1 MCIRDSINAE
11 YMGYAN
17 QSARLYGLDLSGR
30 MPLART
36 GLGEFGLRGLMN
48 YTKGENRD
56 TGGNLYN
63 IMPLNGK
70 LALTHQYGG
79 WSNALELVGVSGK
92 DDVSSARNEIHTAGY
107 SLTHLRTSYTWKNVR
122 VDLGI
127 ENLFDRLYSLPLGG
141 AYTGQGT
148 TMSTT
153 GTYSPA
159 WGIVVPGMGRSIYA
173 GLNVKFQAIDPGK
186 PRPRPGLYHFWTR
199 EKHGSDV
206 CHFIPEPTGYT
217 NWCADLLGP
226 RSGKC
231 LAPE

>member
-1 MCIRDSINAE
+1 MIRRPPRSTHCI
-11 YMGYAN
+11 
-17 QSARLYGLDLSGR
+17 
-30 MPLART
+30 
-36 GLGEFGLRGLMN
+36 
-48 YTKGENRD
+48 
-56 TGGNLYN
+56 
-63 IMPLNGK
+63 
-70 LALTHQYGG
+70 
-79 WSNALELVGVSGK
+79 
-92 DDVSSARNEIHTAGY
+92 SSAASDVYKRQYQRRVHG
-107 SLTHLRTSYTWKNVR
+107 